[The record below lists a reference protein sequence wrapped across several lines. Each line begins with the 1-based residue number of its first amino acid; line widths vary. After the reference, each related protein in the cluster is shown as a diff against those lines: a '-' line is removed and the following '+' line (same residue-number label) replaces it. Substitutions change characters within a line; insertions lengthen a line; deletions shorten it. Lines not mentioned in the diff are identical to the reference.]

1 VALAGAGGK
10 TTLAYRLARE
20 AREAGLSVIVTTT
33 THMGTLPGETTGPIF
48 TDAEGQDLEAIA
60 RAVRAHGRATVLG
73 RRVRADKLEGL
84 EPHQVDALRA
94 LADLVVVEADGAR
107 GRSLKAP
114 RSHEPVV
121 PETTTLLVAVAA
133 LDVLGTPLSEE
144 RVHRLEEVQAAT
156 GLATG
161 AAVDEAA
168 VAATLVA
175 PAGYLRHFGA
185 GRPGRRGGVFLNKA
199 ETPAAWVAAARIA
212 ARVRPP
218 YDFVVAGSA
227 RGGAVEG
234 WP

>member
-33 THMGTLPGETTGPIF
+33 THMGTLPGETTGPVF
-48 TDAEGQDLEAIA
+48 TNAEGQDLEAIA
-60 RAVRAHGRATVLG
+60 RAVRAHGRVTVLG
-73 RRVRADKLEGL
+73 RRVREDKLEGL
-84 EPHQVDALRA
+84 APDRVDALRA

-114 RSHEPVV
+114 GSHEPVV
-121 PETTTLLVAVAA
+121 PTTTTLLVVLAA

-144 RVHRLEEVQAAT
+144 RVHRLVEVQAAT
-156 GLATG
+156 GLPVG
-161 AAVDEAA
+161 AVVDEAA
-168 VAATLVA
+168 VAATLLA
-175 PAGYLRHFGA
+175 PAGYRRQFGA
-185 GRPGRRGGVFLNKA
+185 GIPGRRGGVFLNKA
-199 ETPAAWVAAARIA
+199 EAPEARAAAARIA

-218 YDFVVAGSA
+218 YDVVVAGSA
-227 RGGAVEG
+227 RGGTLQA